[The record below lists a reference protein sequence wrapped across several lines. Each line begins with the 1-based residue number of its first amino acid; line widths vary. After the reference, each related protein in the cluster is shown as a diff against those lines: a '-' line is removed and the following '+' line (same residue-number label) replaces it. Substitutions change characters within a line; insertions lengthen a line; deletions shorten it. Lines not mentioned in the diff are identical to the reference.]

1 MSSTEHWT
9 TSFKRFL
16 ERRGKIQA
24 LAELTGVEHMR
35 AMAAESRRNS
45 EAEAAH
51 VRKTVWGETQAA
63 DQDQD
68 MGSNTILGDIHQ
80 PPTVVV
86 AGQQSSTLTALAL
99 ALAGLVPVGLGAAG
113 AGAAAAYYLSQ
124 PRQQAIAP
132 EVQPPTFEDSSVS
145 IGLGRLEDFEKGDK

>member
-1 MSSTEHWT
+1 MSSTDHWAN
-9 TSFKRFL
+9 SFKTFL
-16 ERRGKIQA
+16 ERRGKIQQ

-35 AMAAESRRNS
+35 AMAAENRRNS

-51 VRKTVWGETQAA
+51 VRKTVWGDTQASE
-63 DQDQD
+63 QDT
-68 MGSNTILGDIHQ
+68 MGNTILGDIHQ

-124 PRQQAIAP
+124 PRQQAVAP
-132 EVQPPTFEDSSVS
+132 ENPQPEFEDSSVS
-145 IGLGRLEDFEKGDK
+145 IGLGRLEDFEKGAK